1 MVDELYA
8 QQTWFELVRKHWPGI
23 TDEDV
28 ELVLW
33 NATCFPFGSVEQV
46 TAQLIEK
53 YQQSN
58 GSPEYAVAIADRE
71 MNEEMKRYLAAQ
83 REDNGANP
91 PAV

>member
-23 TDEDV
+23 SDDGV

-33 NATCFPFGSVEQV
+33 NATCFPFGNVEQV

-53 YQQSN
+53 YQQSSGN
-58 GSPEYAVAIADRE
+58 PEYAVAIAMKE
-71 MNEEMKRYLAAQ
+71 MDDEMARYRAEHPRDTAT
-83 REDNGANP
+83 DTAP
-91 PAV
+91 V